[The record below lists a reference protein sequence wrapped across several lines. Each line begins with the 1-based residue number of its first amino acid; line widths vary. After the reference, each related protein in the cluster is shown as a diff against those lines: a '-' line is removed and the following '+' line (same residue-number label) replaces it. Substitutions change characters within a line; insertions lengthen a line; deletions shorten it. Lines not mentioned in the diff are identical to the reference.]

1 MTQTTSVEAGQA
13 DASAETQPQGP
24 DAVEVREAALGEV
37 RDSGDR
43 SGTRKIDLLLDTTIE
58 ITATLGSVR
67 MKIGDLLKM
76 GTGAVMRLDRAAG
89 EPVDLLL
96 NGIPFATGNLVV
108 VGDRLGVRLREVQ
121 APEAGDL
128 PAAAEPPPAAPAAP

>member
-1 MTQTTSVEAGQA
+1 MTQTHTAETAPA
-13 DASAETQPQGP
+13 DAPAEARPEGQ
-24 DAVEVREAALGEV
+24 DAVEVREAVLGEA

-43 SGTRKIDLLLDTTIE
+43 TGTRKIDLLLDTTIE

-128 PAAAEPPPAAPAAP
+128 PAAAPAPPAAPPAP